1 MHARTTGLNTR
12 YSGGFSLIELMVV
25 VAIIGVIA
33 AIAFPAYDGY
43 VVRTNRAIGKSFLSQ
58 IASKQ
63 EQYFADNK
71 QYATDLT
78 QLGYEYESVG
88 VTNRSDITKPD
99 ASEAIYNLALAE
111 VKLGRQFEVTATP
124 INAQGS
130 KDTDCGTLSL
140 NQAGTKGQ
148 TGSGTGCW

>member
-1 MHARTTGLNTR
+1 MDKRSIR
-12 YSGGFSLIELMVV
+12 RSKGFSLIELMVV

-63 EQYFADNK
+63 EQFFADNK
-71 QYATDLT
+71 VYATDLT
-78 QLGYEYESVG
+78 ELGYEYEAIG
-88 VTNRSDITKPD
+88 VTNRSDVTKPD
-99 ASEAIYNLALAE
+99 DSSAIYNLSLATVALA
-111 VKLGRQFEVTATP
+111 RQFTVEAEP

>member
-78 QLGYEYESVG
+78 QLAQFMVDGTYNPGQLVIVRELVNDNNG
-88 VTNRSDITKPD
+88 SDFDT
-99 ASEAIYNLALAE
+99 ARFSGAL
-111 VKLGRQFEVTATP
+111 K
-124 INAQGS
+124 
-130 KDTDCGTLSL
+130 
-140 NQAGTKGQ
+140 
-148 TGSGTGCW
+148 

>member
-1 MHARTTGLNTR
+1 MKNHSL
-12 YSGGFSLIELMVV
+12 GFSLIELMIV
-25 VAIIGVIA
+25 VAIIGVLA

-63 EQYFADNK
+63 EQYFSDNK

-78 QLGYEYESVG
+78 QLGYAYESIG

-99 ASEAIYNLALAE
+99 ATDAIYNLSLPAVNLT
-111 VKLGRQFEVTATP
+111 RQFTVEATP

-140 NQAGTKGQ
+140 NQSGTKGQ